1 MAAPEYRGTLRFGD
15 FVLDVAAY
23 ELRRNGRRVRLER
36 QPMDLLIL
44 LAGQP
49 GQLVSRN
56 QIVDALWGRDVFVDV
71 ENGINTAIRKL
82 RQALRDAPDAPK
94 FIETV
99 PGKGYRFIAAVEIPS
114 DASASPVPPPAAP
127 QSVAAGSGTLAAGDE
142 IVAVDASASVS
153 DSAVGEPADGRRA
166 SARLVLGALT
176 LAALAG
182 ALLWAWT
189 RPAESGAPVT
199 IAVLPFDNLTGDA
212 ETDYLASGL
221 TEDTIVSLGRIDPER
236 VSVIG
241 RTSMI
246 AYRGTTK
253 SLAEIGRELGTDYL
267 VESSLRA
274 ESSHLR
280 ITARLIRVRDQVQ
293 IWSDSFDRNISSV
306 LNLQQE
312 ISSAIAEQVRTRL
325 SPERQRALARRH
337 TQNGDAY
344 DFFLRGRHF
353 FNQRTPEA
361 MQRAIDAFQQATAAD
376 PTYSLGWANL
386 AMAYGTSPINSDVD
400 PRLVS
405 PRARE
410 AAVRAVG
417 TNPDVAEAQH
427 ALGHVN
433 WAFEWDWPAA
443 EAAFRRA
450 IELDRSYSLVHLILA
465 HLLSQTGRHAEA
477 EPFMLRGRELDPLN
491 PLSYALSSQVA
502 FQARDYRGALQHAN
516 RAIALDQEFW
526 IGHQMRGQALEELG
540 DRDLA
545 LQALATAARLSGQNS
560 KPISLTGYILA
571 RSGRTAEARDLLGA
585 LDTASRHRYIPPY
598 ALALVHAGLGDADAV
613 FEWLDRAHTARDVHL
628 MFLTVDVKWDRYR
641 TDPRFADL
649 LARCGFTASGTRA
662 GNAILHR
669 APVEKP

>member
-1 MAAPEYRGTLRFGD
+1 MALTGSGGTFGFGD

-23 ELRRNGRRVRLER
+23 ELRRNGHPVRLER

-44 LAGQP
+44 LVGRR
-49 GQLVSRN
+49 GQLVSRS
-56 QIVDALWGRDVFVDV
+56 QIVDALWGKDVFVDV

-82 RQALRDAPDAPK
+82 RQALRDSPETPA

-99 PGKGYRFIAAVEIPS
+99 PGKGYRFVAAVEVLPDAEPS
-114 DASASPVPPPAAP
+114 PPPPAAAP
-127 QSVAAGSGTLAAGDE
+127 PS
-142 IVAVDASASVS
+142 IVVDAQAL
-153 DSAVGEPADGRRA
+153 PARRA
-166 SARLVLGALT
+166 NLRLALGVLA

-182 ALLWAWT
+182 ALWWQWK
-189 RPAESGAPVT
+189 RPVESGTRVT
-199 IAVLPFDNLTGDA
+199 IAVLPFDNLNGDA

-293 IWSDSFDRNISSV
+293 IWSDSFDRNTSSI
-306 LNLQQE
+306 LGLQQE

-325 SPERQRALARRH
+325 SPDRQRALAQRQ
-337 TQNGDAY
+337 TQNAEAY

-353 FNQRTPEA
+353 FNQRSPDA
-361 MQRAIDAFQQATAAD
+361 MQRAIEFFQRATAAD
-376 PTYSLGWANL
+376 PTYAVAWANL
-386 AMAYGTSPINSDVD
+386 ALAYSSSPINSDVD
-400 PRLVS
+400 PRRVS

-410 AAVRAVG
+410 AALRGVAA
-417 TNPDVAEAQH
+417 NPDVAEAQH
-427 ALGHVN
+427 AIGYHN

-443 EAAFRRA
+443 EGAFRRA
-450 IELDRSYSLVHLILA
+450 IELDPSYSLVHLALA
-465 HLLSQTGRHAEA
+465 HLLSQTGRHGEA
-477 EPFMLRGRELDPLN
+477 VPVIRRARELDPLN
-491 PLSYALSSQVA
+491 PMSHAISSQLA
-502 FQARDYRGALQHAN
+502 FQARDFPGALEHAN

-526 IGHQMRGQALEELG
+526 IGHQMRGQALVELG
-540 DRDLA
+540 DGALA
-545 LQALATAARLSGQNS
+545 LKSLATAARLSGQNS
-560 KPISLTGYILA
+560 KPISLTGYILG

-585 LDTASRHRYIPPY
+585 LEMASGQRYVPPY
-598 ALALVHAGLGDADAV
+598 ALALVHAGLGEADKV
-613 FEWLDRAHTARDVHL
+613 FEWLERAYAARDVHL

-641 TDPRFADL
+641 ADPRFADL
-649 LARCGFTASGTRA
+649 LARCGFTT
-662 GNAILHR
+662 I
-669 APVEKP
+669 PKQ

>member
-1 MAAPEYRGTLRFGD
+1 MALPESRGTFRFGD

-23 ELRRNGRRVRLER
+23 DLRRNGRRVRLER

-44 LAGQP
+44 LLGRP
-49 GQLVSRN
+49 GQLVSRSH
-56 QIVDALWGRDVFVDV
+56 IVDALWGKNVFVDV
-71 ENGINTAIRKL
+71 ENGVNTAIRKL
-82 RQALRDAPDAPK
+82 RQALRDAPDAPA

-99 PGKGYRFIAAVEIPS
+99 PGKGYRFIATVEVLPDVGPS
-114 DASASPVPPPAAP
+114 PPQPAAP
-127 QSVAAGSGTLAAGDE
+127 APPVVVDEQTLAARAETAATG
-142 IVAVDASASVS
+142 ASAAVP
-153 DSAVGEPADGRRA
+153 APGVGERAAARRA
-166 SARLVLGALT
+166 SARLVLGVLAV
-176 LAALAG
+176 AALAG
-182 ALLWAWT
+182 ALLWQWM
-189 RPAESGAPVT
+189 RPAESGPRVT
-199 IAVLPFDNLTGDA
+199 IAVLPFENLNGDA
-212 ETDYLASGL
+212 DTDYLANGL

-293 IWSDSFDRNISSV
+293 IWSDSFDSNTSSV
-306 LNLQQE
+306 LGLQQE

-337 TQNGDAY
+337 TQNADAY

-353 FNQRTPEA
+353 LNQRTPEA
-361 MQRAIDAFQQATAAD
+361 MPRAIDAFQRATVAD
-376 PTYSLGWANL
+376 PTYALGWANL

-400 PRLVS
+400 PRRVF
-405 PRARE
+405 PAARE
-410 AAVRAVG
+410 SAVRAVAA
-417 TNPDVAEAQH
+417 NPDVAEAQH
-427 ALGHVN
+427 ALGHVK
-433 WAFEWDWPAA
+433 WAFDWDWPAA

-450 IELDRSYSLVHLILA
+450 IDLDPSYSLVHLILA

-477 EPFMLRGRELDPLN
+477 EPFMRRARELDPLN

-502 FQARDYRGALQHAN
+502 FQARDYAGALQHAN

-540 DRDLA
+540 DHELA
-545 LQALATAARLSGQNS
+545 LKALAAAARLSGQNS

-585 LDTASRHRYIPPY
+585 LELASRQRYVPPY
-598 ALALVHAGLGDADAV
+598 ALALVHAGLGDADAA
-613 FEWLDRAHTARDVHL
+613 FEWLERAYAARDVHL

-641 TDPRFADL
+641 SDPRFGDL
-649 LARCGFTASGTRA
+649 LARCGFTT
-662 GNAILHR
+662 IDT
-669 APVEKP
+669 PVGKANGR

>member
-1 MAAPEYRGTLRFGD
+1 MAISGHREAVRFGD

-44 LAGQP
+44 LVARR
-49 GQLVSRN
+49 GQLLSRGE
-56 QIVDALWGRDVFVDV
+56 IADALWGKDVFVDV
-71 ENGINTAIRKL
+71 ENGVNTAIRKL
-82 RQALRDAPDAPK
+82 RQALRDAPDTPT

-99 PGKGYRFIAAVEIPS
+99 PGKGYRFIAAVEALPGAEPS
-114 DASASPVPPPAAP
+114 PPAAAP
-127 QSVAAGSGTLAAGDE
+127 PSVTGDIQTSAAGAQRVGIGT
-142 IVAVDASASVS
+142 SVTVQEPG
-153 DSAVGEPADGRRA
+153 VGKHTAGRRVTA
-166 SARLVLGALT
+166 YLVLGVLT
-176 LAALAG
+176 VAALAG
-182 ALLWAWT
+182 ALLWQWK
-189 RPAESGAPVT
+189 RPAASSTRVT
-199 IAVLPFDNLTGDA
+199 IAVLPFDNLNRDPAT
-212 ETDYLASGL
+212 EYLASGL

-246 AYRGTTK
+246 AYRSTTK

-267 VESSLRA
+267 VESSLRT
-274 ESSHLR
+274 ESSRLR

-293 IWSDSFDRNISSV
+293 IWSDSFDRNTSSI
-306 LNLQQE
+306 LGLQQE

-325 SPERQRALARRH
+325 SPERQRTLARRQ
-337 TQNGDAY
+337 TQNPEAY
-344 DFFLRGRHF
+344 DFLLRGRHF
-353 FNQRTPEA
+353 VDQRTPDA
-361 MQRAIDAFQQATAAD
+361 MQRAIDSFQRATVAD
-376 PTYSLGWANL
+376 PTYSLAWANL
-386 AMAYGTSPINSDVD
+386 AMAYGSSPLNSDVD

-405 PRARE
+405 PHVRE
-410 AAVRAVG
+410 AAARAVAAD
-417 TNPDVAEAQH
+417 PDVAEAQH
-427 ALGHVN
+427 ALGHVD

-450 IELDRSYSLVHLILA
+450 IELDPSYSLVHLILA

-477 EPFMLRGRELDPLN
+477 EAFMRRARELDPLN

-502 FQARDYRGALQHAN
+502 FQARDYGGALQHAN

-540 DRDLA
+540 DHDLA
-545 LQALATAARLSGQNS
+545 LKALATAARLSGQNS

-585 LDTASRHRYIPPY
+585 LEMASRQRYVPPY
-598 ALALVHAGLGDADAV
+598 ALALVHAGLGDADAA
-613 FEWLDRAHTARDVHL
+613 FEWLDRAYAARDVHL

-641 TDPRFADL
+641 SDPRFGEL
-649 LARCGFTASGTRA
+649 LARCGFTTIGTQA
-662 GNAILHR
+662 GNGIER
-669 APVEKP
+669 

>member
-1 MAAPEYRGTLRFGD
+1 MALLGDSGTLRFGD

-44 LAGQP
+44 LVGRR
-49 GQLVSRN
+49 GQLVSRS
-56 QIVDALWGRDVFVDV
+56 QIVDALWCKDVFVDV
-71 ENGINTAIRKL
+71 ENGVNTAIRKL
-82 RQALRDAPDAPK
+82 RQALRDAPDAPR

-99 PGKGYRFIAAVEIPS
+99 PGKGYRFIAAVEILPETV
-114 DASASPVPPPAAP
+114 AAPLPPAA
-127 QSVAAGSGTLAAGDE
+127 S
-142 IVAVDASASVS
+142 
-153 DSAVGEPADGRRA
+153 EPAATRRV

-182 ALLWAWT
+182 ALLWVWK

-199 IAVLPFDNLTGDA
+199 IAVLPFDNLTGAA

-241 RTSMI
+241 RTSII

-253 SLAEIGRELGTDYL
+253 SLAQIGRELGTDYL

-293 IWSDSFDRNISSV
+293 IWSDSFDSNTSSI
-306 LNLQQE
+306 LGLQQE

-325 SPERQRALARRH
+325 SPERQRAIARRH
-337 TQNGDAY
+337 TQNADAY

-353 FNQRTPEA
+353 LNQRTPEA
-361 MQRAIDAFQQATAAD
+361 MQRAIDSFQRATVAD
-376 PTYSLGWANL
+376 PTYALAWANL
-386 AMAYGTSPINSDVD
+386 AMAYGTSPINSDID
-400 PRLVS
+400 PRRVS
-405 PRARE
+405 AAARE
-410 AAVRAVG
+410 SAVRAVAA
-417 TNPDVAEAQH
+417 NPDVAEAQH

-433 WAFEWDWPAA
+433 WAFGWDWRAA

-450 IELDRSYSLVHLILA
+450 IQLDPSYSLVHLILG

-477 EPFMLRGRELDPLN
+477 ERFMRRGRELDPLN
-491 PLSYALSSQVA
+491 PLSYGLSSQVA
-502 FQARDYRGALQHAN
+502 FQARDYAGALQHAN

-540 DRDLA
+540 DHDLA
-545 LQALATAARLSGQNS
+545 LKALATAARLSGQNS
-560 KPISLTGYILA
+560 KPISLTGYILG
-571 RSGRTAEARDLLGA
+571 RSGRTAEARDLLEA
-585 LDTASRHRYIPPY
+585 LEMASRQRYVPPY
-598 ALALVHAGLGDADAV
+598 ALALVHAGLGDADAT
-613 FEWLDRAHTARDVHL
+613 FEWLNRAYAARDVHL

-641 TDPRFADL
+641 SDPRFGEL
-649 LARCGFTASGTRA
+649 LARCGFTTIGTQA
-662 GNAILHR
+662 GNGIER
-669 APVEKP
+669 